1 MDKKI
6 KEKKDV
12 FIDLDDEESI
22 KCAIIDARVKFNFSL
37 IQSLF
42 YIGRII
48 EKESKHTFSYEE
60 LEKISFFLLDKSG
73 LYADKT

>member
-6 KEKKDV
+6 KEKKEV

-22 KCAIIDARVKFNFSL
+22 KCVIIDTRIKYNFSL
-37 IQSLF
+37 IQALF

-60 LEKISFFLLDKSG
+60 LEKISFFLLEKSG
-73 LYADKT
+73 LYSNET